1 VIDASHYRV
10 MPWKNGFG
18 TTTEIAIDP
27 PDADLGDGFR
37 WRVSI
42 AAIQRSGPFSA
53 FRGYDR
59 TIMVIEG
66 DGMDLTVGNAPAR
79 RLDRLFEPF
88 VFSGDEPAE
97 CRLLGGPIRDFNL
110 MVDRSQLRAQLDVF
124 ELDPARSVDLPAVPR
139 CVVHCFDGS
148 IELVGSGSSEPAY
161 LARHHTAVLERA
173 ASSSEGG
180 ARVVATAAGS
190 RARIAVI
197 GLTPR
202 RPAA

>member
-1 VIDASHYRV
+1 
-10 MPWKNGFG
+10 
-18 TTTEIAIDP
+18 
-27 PDADLGDGFR
+27 
-37 WRVSI
+37 
-42 AAIQRSGPFSA
+42 
-53 FRGYDR
+53 
-59 TIMVIEG
+59 MVIEG

-124 ELDPARSVDLPAVPR
+124 ELDPARSVDLPAVPH

-148 IELVGSGSSEPAY
+148 IELVGGGSGEP
-161 LARHHTAVLERA
+161 

-180 ARVVATAAGS
+180 ARVAATAAGS